1 MNSFKSHF
9 WYTNRQRNGILF
21 LVFIVI
27 ILQLIFF
34 FVDFSKPEP
43 INLNTE
49 DIIKFQKEID
59 SLKLVEFENTKPK
72 IFPFNPSFLTD
83 HKGYQLGMSTDEID
97 RLLGHRAQGN
107 YINSTKE
114 FQEITMVSDSLLNT
128 ISPYFKF
135 PDWVQNQITRKKFS
149 VAIKNSEEDKNYVQQ
164 DLNSATEEDLMVV
177 KGIGPT
183 LAQRIISYRNLLN
196 GYSTNDQLY
205 EVWNLERE
213 VADRVLERFIVIE
226 KPNITKINVNTASFK
241 EVLSIVYIDYEL
253 TKKIFEYRDEV
264 AELQSLEELKQIEGF
279 PIEKFDRIALYLQ
292 AK

>member
-9 WYTNRQRNGILF
+9 WYNNGQRNGILF
-21 LVFIVI
+21 LVFIIV

-34 FVDFSKPEP
+34 FVDFSKQELLN
-43 INLNTE
+43 INTE
-49 DIIKFQKEID
+49 EITKFQEEVD
-59 SLKLVEFENTKPK
+59 SLKLVEIENKKPK

-83 HKGYQLGMSTDEID
+83 YKGYQLGMSTDEID
-97 RLLGHRAQGN
+97 RLLSHRSQGN
-107 YINSTKE
+107 YINSTE
-114 FQEITMVSDSLLNT
+114 QFQEVTQVSDSLLNA

-135 PDWVQNQITRKKFS
+135 PDWIQNPKTKKKYS
-149 VAIKNSEEDKNYVQQ
+149 PNTKNSDEDKNYLQQ
-164 DLNSATEEDLMVV
+164 DLNSATAEELMVI

-183 LAQRIISYRNLLN
+183 LAQRIIKYRNLLQ
-196 GYSTNDQLY
+196 GYSMNDQLY
-205 EVWNLERE
+205 EVWNLDKE
-213 VADRVLERFIVIE
+213 VANRVLERFIIIE
-226 KPNITKINVNTASFK
+226 MPNIKKINVNTATFK

-253 TKKIFEYRDEV
+253 TKKIFDYRDEV

>member
-1 MNSFKSHF
+1 MNSFKSYF

-49 DIIKFQKEID
+49 EIIKIQKEID
-59 SLKLVEFENTKPK
+59 SLKLEEIENTKPK

-97 RLLGHRAQGN
+97 RLLSHRAQGN
-107 YINSTKE
+107 YINSTEE
-114 FQEITMVSDSLLNT
+114 FQEITMVSDSLLNA

-135 PDWVQNQITRKKFS
+135 PDWVQNQKTRKKFS
-149 VAIKNSEEDKNYVQQ
+149 TNIKNSEEDKNYVQQ
-164 DLNSATEEDLMVV
+164 DLNSATGEDLMVV
-177 KGIGPT
+177 KGIGPA
-183 LAQRIISYRNLLN
+183 LAQRIIKYRNLLN
-196 GYSTNDQLY
+196 GYSMNDQLY
-205 EVWNLERE
+205 EVWNLEKE

-253 TKKIFEYRDEV
+253 TKKIFDYRDEV

>member
-34 FVDFSKPEP
+34 FVDFSKPQP

-49 DIIKFQKEID
+49 EIIKFQKEID
-59 SLKLVEFENTKPK
+59 SMKLVEIENTKPK

-97 RLLGHRAQGN
+97 RLLSHRAQGN
-107 YINSTKE
+107 YINSTEE
-114 FQEITMVSDSLLNT
+114 FQKITMVSDSLLNT
-128 ISPYFKF
+128 ISTYFKF
-135 PDWVQNQITRKKFS
+135 PDWVQNKKTRKKFS
-149 VAIKNSEEDKNYVQQ
+149 TNIKNSEEDKNYVQQ
-164 DLNSATEEDLMVV
+164 DLNSATGEDLMVV
-177 KGIGPT
+177 KGIGPAF
-183 LAQRIISYRNLLN
+183 AQRIIKYRNLLN
-196 GYSTNDQLY
+196 GYSMNDQLY
-205 EVWNLERE
+205 EVWNLEKE

-253 TKKIFEYRDEV
+253 TKKIFDYRDEV

-279 PIEKFDRIALYLQ
+279 PVEKFDRIALYLQ

>member
-49 DIIKFQKEID
+49 EIIKFQKEID
-59 SLKLVEFENTKPK
+59 SLKLEEIENTKPK

-97 RLLGHRAQGN
+97 RLLSHRAQGN
-107 YINSTKE
+107 YINSTEE

-128 ISPYFKF
+128 ISTYFKF
-135 PDWVQNQITRKKFS
+135 PDWVQNQKTRKKFS
-149 VAIKNSEEDKNYVQQ
+149 ANIKNSEEDKNYVQQ
-164 DLNSATEEDLMVV
+164 DLNSATGEDLMVV

-183 LAQRIISYRNLLN
+183 LAQRIIKYRNLLN
-196 GYSTNDQLY
+196 GYSMNDQLY
-205 EVWNLERE
+205 EVWNLEKE

-253 TKKIFEYRDEV
+253 TKKIFDYRDEV

-279 PIEKFDRIALYLQ
+279 PVEKFDRIALYLS
-292 AK
+292 AE